1 MRVHKAR
8 GAAYDLDRE
17 RQYNWWKA
25 KPGRK
30 LNGAVHHLSRAELQA
45 FADAEGLELSSN
57 STFRVTRTGA

>member
-17 RQYNWWKA
+17 RQYNWWKS

-30 LNGAVHHLSRAELQA
+30 LNGAVHQYTRKELAEFCAENGMELA
-45 FADAEGLELSSN
+45 GNCTVADA
-57 STFRVTRTGA
+57 RHK